1 MEDNSRPL
9 ARTPPFD
16 GGSNEQNKQP
26 PPKLRSSC
34 DRCSGSKVRCDQER
48 PACHRCQY
56 SGVQCVYGVSR
67 RMGKPPKSQT
77 NGNKNET
84 VKQAAMKNMTSADQ
98 TESLLETPLVATG
111 FNSRAGGKVSPLPQ
125 DTTTHDTFCPDY
137 DMSDV
142 EYKFISD
149 HPFLASSEMSL
160 EDEINVDSIFNSY
173 DESMN
178 QLTQAHCFNQRV
190 LSSLGDVKLWD
201 LNGGSFNSSS
211 ASSNSMV
218 TRVDD
223 TPSPFDMLA
232 SPMKHARTA
241 LSLDHQYQ
249 VHKSSSCMHLT
260 SSILHNLSFPSGFCT
275 TFPNHVPDSTI
286 DKVLDTSRHAMTML
300 YKLLRCS
307 CAQTSSSALS
317 IALTI
322 LKILDS
328 YCVIARSVSTSPSTL
343 MSFANQPA
351 QNMVLD
357 TPITVG
363 MYKIDAEDEHRVILL
378 LLLSELR
385 RVRQLVEAFA
395 RRYCP
400 SSGSNGNR
408 SREAMAEDGRGFTN
422 QSQMNDGG
430 GGEGSIYTA
439 LEHFMSSKIS
449 MVRTELSRDLVGDE
463 EGNSD
468 VFAGLSR

>member
-1 MEDNSRPL
+1 
-9 ARTPPFD
+9 
-16 GGSNEQNKQP
+16 
-26 PPKLRSSC
+26 
-34 DRCSGSKVRCDQER
+34 
-48 PACHRCQY
+48 
-56 SGVQCVYGVSR
+56 
-67 RMGKPPKSQT
+67 MGKPPKSQK

-98 TESLLETPLVATG
+98 TDLVDSLLETPLVVTG
-111 FNSRAGGKVSPLPQ
+111 FNSRAGDKVSSLPQ
-125 DTTTHDTFCPDY
+125 DTTTQDTFCPDY

-142 EYKFISD
+142 ESKFISD

-160 EDEINVDSIFNSY
+160 EDEVNVDSIFNSY

-178 QLTQAHCFNQRV
+178 QLTQAHCFNKRV

-201 LNGGSFNSSS
+201 LNSSS

-223 TPSPFDMLA
+223 APSPFDMLA
-232 SPMKHARTA
+232 SPMKHARTG

-260 SSILHNLSFPSGFCT
+260 SSILHNLSFSSGFCT
-275 TFPNHVPDSTI
+275 TFPNHVPDCTI
-286 DKVLDTSRHAMTML
+286 DKVLHTSRQAMTML

-328 YCVIARSVSTSPSTL
+328 YCVIARSVSTSPNTL

-385 RVRQLVEAFA
+385 KVRQLVEAFA

-400 SSGSNGNR
+400 SSASNGNR
-408 SREAMAEDGRGFTN
+408 SREVMAEDGRGFTN

-439 LEHFMSSKIS
+439 LEHFMWSKIS
-449 MVRTELSRDLVGDE
+449 MVRTELSRDLVADE